1 MAEIKKRRPE
11 IKVVGLGGSLAEHS
25 ASRAALQI
33 ALKGAEEAGARVEL
47 FDVRT
52 LNLPM
57 YDPDSHKVPEAAR
70 RLAGAAA
77 EARGMLWSSSL
88 YHGTVSGA
96 FQERA

>member
-1 MAEIKKRRPE
+1 MAEIKKSRPE

-52 LNLPM
+52 LNVPM
-57 YDPDSHKVPEAAR
+57 YDPDSHKVPRRPAVWRVQWPKRAAR
-70 RLAGAAA
+70 
-77 EARGMLWSSSL
+77 
-88 YHGTVSGA
+88 SGA
-96 FQERA
+96 VLSTTGR